1 MITILYSNMKCVF
14 SICIVCIYHFILHF
28 KNDVSFL
35 LLIFI
40 FIKIYNLYRFLTGY
54 LLTNF
59 LFPLPIDSHYILLL
73 KNDVSIFV
81 YSSACH
87 IVTEL
92 ITCTLIME
100 YNTV

>member
-1 MITILYSNMKCVF
+1 MWAFFCLFLF
-14 SICIVCIYHFILHF
+14 SLKF
-28 KNDVSFL
+28 
-35 LLIFI
+35 
-40 FIKIYNLYRFLTGY
+40 NLYRFLTGY

-81 YSSACH
+81 YSSACD